1 MSFESLKQYKGVWI
15 RTDSPCDSKMVKE
28 CLVNY
33 KHFTFDKNSR
43 VLDFGGNIGT
53 FGWMAL
59 KAGVLPENYMVYEPD
74 PSNIAVLHK
83 NTHASISV
91 KQKVVT
97 MSTDQILTFYKNTS
111 GNAACSGTATPAS
124 ERSKGHRKVR
134 YDVVNDYL
142 PDVIKFF
149 KPTHLKMDIE
159 GGEDAWL
166 RQTYGVLPKHV
177 KQFAMELHGVD
188 TTMFFETEC
197 YDSLA
202 KEWDFVHVGPN
213 SGFDNENADVWAFPK
228 LGFKGRG
235 ALFGV
240 DLFLRRKS

>member
-1 MSFESLKQYKGVWI
+1 MSEYKQYKGVWI
-15 RTDSPCDSKMVKE
+15 RPDSPCDSKMVKE

-43 VLDFGGNIGT
+43 VLDLGGNIGA
-53 FGWMAL
+53 FGNMVL

-74 PSNIAVLHK
+74 PENVKVLMK
-83 NTHASISV
+83 NTAPGI
-91 KQKVVT
+91 KIRQAVVT
-97 MSTDQILTFYKNTS
+97 MRTDHIVTFYKNES

-134 YDVVNDYL
+134 FDVVNDYL
-142 PDVIKFF
+142 PDVLKFF

-159 GGEDAWL
+159 GGEGDWL
-166 RQTYGVLPKHV
+166 CLSNGIAPACVQ
-177 KQFAMELHGVD
+177 QFAIELHGIEM
-188 TTMFFETEC
+188 TKYYETQC
-197 YDSLA
+197 YDKVA
-202 KEWDFVHVGPN
+202 KGWEFVHVAPN

-240 DLFLRRKS
+240 DMFLRRKS